1 MSEHDNLQEA
11 DGENKN
17 ATPQKKSTSEDTT
30 SSKKL
35 TKQAVSSANQP
46 AEEAESTTQETAKKV
61 TPKAKKSTTKKADIK
76 TVSSTKKAK
85 AATKETPEAETV
97 VDEKDTTGET
107 NDEAV
112 TKTEPSTK
120 HAKAASKKT
129 LKEETVV
136 DEDDTTGE
144 TNDKAVTES
153 EPSSEKL
160 VEPAKKEAIV
170 NYEDFSLEAL
180 LSEFEK
186 LLKNDNIHSVRNT
199 INEVKN
205 NFNAKFSVLIAEKK
219 EAFLAEGGNTID
231 FEFSSPLKKQFNE
244 LSKTFREKYQSF
256 QKNKTE
262 QLNQNLETRLQII
275 EEIKGLINVEGDIN
289 SSYNTFKKLQERW
302 RNTGQIPANENN
314 NTWNN
319 YRHHVEIFYGFLHL
333 NRDLRELDYKHNLE
347 QKQKIIISTEE
358 LANETDL
365 NRAFRELQAL
375 HKIWKEELGPV
386 AKDYKDELWDRFS
399 AATKVINDKRQ
410 DYYSQLEEKF
420 EENLEVKNGIIAQ
433 IKAISEKTIHSH
445 KDWQANIKEVETLRE
460 AFFKAG
466 KVPSKLNEQ
475 TWSSFKEG
483 VRTFNKN
490 KNNYYKTLKKEQSEN
505 YHKKLELVEIAEQ
518 NKDSEDIETTL
529 VLMKNIQN
537 KWKTIGHIPRKD
549 SDKLWKRFRGACNSF
564 FDRYHEKKN
573 SGSDAEVVALEQ
585 KNKLLETLKVFELS
599 DDKDKNLEALNQFS
613 TDWKQLGSVVQNKR
627 FIDGKFYKT
636 LDGFYSKLG
645 LDKEALDDLKYTLK
659 LETLA
664 QDQKSFNNEVV
675 FLRKKM
681 DDIKSEIN
689 QLENNLQFFSNV
701 EDDNPLVKEV
711 HKNIEKHKAALQTWT
726 VKYSKIKKLIP

>member
-11 DGENKN
+11 DGDNLN
-17 ATPQKKSTSEDTT
+17 ATPQK
-30 SSKKL
+30 
-35 TKQAVSSANQP
+35 
-46 AEEAESTTQETAKKV
+46 ESTTEAPTTSDDAAKE
-61 TPKAKKSTTKKADIK
+61 
-76 TVSSTKKAK
+76 TVSSSESTAEIGSKTAEELVKPISSVEKNTSEEVTKKEEVTTTEDVEETTEETSEKVTNPVAK
-85 AATKETPEAETV
+85 DSTEETTKEAATS
-97 VDEKDTTGET
+97 
-107 NDEAV
+107 
-112 TKTEPSTK
+112 TEPSTEV
-120 HAKAASKKT
+120 AVEEPSKK
-129 LKEETVV
+129 ET
-136 DEDDTTGE
+136 
-144 TNDKAVTES
+144 A
-153 EPSSEKL
+153 
-160 VEPAKKEAIV
+160 V
-170 NYEDFSLEAL
+170 NYEDLSLEAL
-180 LSEFEK
+180 IAEFET
-186 LLKNDNIHSVRNT
+186 LLKSEHIHSVRNS

-205 NFNAKFSVLIAEKK
+205 NFNAKFSTLIAEKK

-231 FEFSSPLKKQFNE
+231 FEFISPLKKQFNE
-244 LSKTFREKYQSF
+244 LSKEFRERYQSF
-256 QKNKTE
+256 QKNKTQ
-262 QLNQNLETRLQII
+262 QLNLNLETRLQII

-289 SSYNTFKKLQERW
+289 SSYNTFKNLQERW

-333 NRDLRELDYKHNLE
+333 NRDLRDLDYKHNLE

-386 AKDYKDELWDRFS
+386 AKEYKDELWDRFS

-410 DYYSQLEEKF
+410 DYYSQLEETF
-420 EENLEVKNGIIAQ
+420 EENLEIKNGIITQ

-445 KDWQANIKEVETLRE
+445 KDWQSTIKEIETLRE

-475 TWSSFKEG
+475 TWSSFKDAL
-483 VRTFNKN
+483 RTFNKN
-490 KNNYYKTLKKEQSEN
+490 KNNYYKSLKKEQSEN
-505 YHKKLELVEIAEQ
+505 YHKKLELVDIAEQ
-518 NKDSEDIETTL
+518 NKDNEDLETTL

-549 SDKLWKRFRGACNSF
+549 SDKLWKRFRGACNAF

-573 SGSDAEVVALEQ
+573 NGSDAEVAALEQ
-585 KNKLLETLKVFELS
+585 KNTLLESLKAFELS
-599 DDKDKNLEALNQFS
+599 DNKDENLEALNKFS
-613 TDWKQLGSVVQNKR
+613 SDWKQLGAVVQSKR
-627 FIDGKFYKT
+627 FIDGKFFKT

-645 LDKEALDDLKYTLK
+645 LDKDALDDLKYTLK

-664 QDQKSFNNEVV
+664 QDEKSFNNEVI
-675 FLRKKM
+675 FIRKKM

-701 EDDNPLVKEV
+701 KDDNPLVKEV
-711 HKNIEKHKAALQTWT
+711 HNNIDKHKAALQTWT
-726 VKYSKIKKLIP
+726 LKYSKIKKLMH